1 MSEERVLK
9 SVSLASDLKKLEKEV
24 NINPPLR
31 QKEGN
36 NRDQM
41 EVMKRKQKIKGEK
54 EVKPK
59 VIPSIYKTDK
69 LLLGVIRNKERITNF
84 LNY

>member
-41 EVMKRKQKIKGEK
+41 EVMKEKTENQGRKR
-54 EVKPK
+54 
-59 VIPSIYKTDK
+59 SKTKSYSFD
-69 LLLGVIRNKERITNF
+69 L
-84 LNY
+84 